1 MRFGSDNSFGV
12 PEQMLDALAAANGG
26 TMASYGDDE
35 ISKAVERRLGE
46 IFECDVKIFLVA
58 TGTAANALSL
68 SAISPP
74 YGAILCHPE
83 SHIVVDECGAP
94 EFYTGGA
101 KLVGV
106 PGNDGKIDTGNLK
119 AIVDG
124 FVAGEQH
131 QVQLAALSLT
141 QATEAG
147 TVYTTSEIAAL
158 TEIARS
164 RLMKVHMDGA
174 RFANAVVSGAGTPAE
189 LTWKAGVDVL
199 SFGATKNGAIGAEAI
214 VLFDRAL
221 ADDVMFRRKRGGHLI
236 SKSRFVAAQFDAYL
250 RDGLWLTLARH
261 ANGMARRL
269 GEGIAHSS
277 SARLAYPVEAN
288 EVFAILPR
296 PVHESLQAAGA
307 YYYEWPGAGPSGER
321 AVGPDE
327 ILIRLVTSFETP
339 ESDVDDFLQL
349 LSAPT
354 AEVSSS
360 EPMS

>member
-12 PEQMLDALAAANGG
+12 PEQMLEALAVANGG
-26 TMASYGDDE
+26 TMTSYGGDE
-35 ISKAVERRLGE
+35 ISNAVEHRLCE
-46 IFECDVKIFLVA
+46 TFECDLKMFLVA

-68 SAISPP
+68 SAITPP

-83 SHIVVDECGAP
+83 SHIAVDECGAP

-106 PGNDGKIDTGNLK
+106 PGEDGKIDAGNLETIEK
-119 AIVDG
+119 G
-124 FVAGEQH
+124 FVTGEQH
-131 QVQLAALSLT
+131 QVQLASLSLT

-147 TVYTTSEIAAL
+147 TVYSISEISTL

-164 RLMKVHMDGA
+164 RSMKVHMDGA
-174 RFANAVVSGAGTPAE
+174 RFANAVASGAGTPAE

-199 SFGATKNGAIGAEAI
+199 SFGATKNGAIAAEAVI
-214 VLFDRAL
+214 LFDRTL

-250 RDGLWLTLARH
+250 KDDLWLDLARH
-261 ANGMARRL
+261 ANDMARRL
-269 GEGIAHSS
+269 GEGIASSS

-288 EVFAILPR
+288 EVFVILPR
-296 PVHESLQAAGA
+296 LVHAGLQAGGA

-321 AVGPDE
+321 AVGADE
-327 ILIRLVTSFETP
+327 ILVRLVTSFETP
-339 ESDVDDFLQL
+339 ISDVDDFLTL
-349 LSAPT
+349 LSTLTVEA
-354 AEVSSS
+354 
-360 EPMS
+360 